1 MKRAIAAAALVLW
14 FAWPALAGLDS
25 GDNSAK
31 FRDAD
36 GIAAGPVHLV
46 QSSQVVIDR
55 EEVAKDPALREA
67 IKAHYKKARIYKRD
81 SETMGGGDSRAF
93 IEAFDR
99 VEVVRVE
106 GDVITVKIVFWWR
119 LEDSIKTATASGNC
133 IVETDGTSYK
143 VLRLETGG
151 KTYGRDGTITN

>member
-106 GDVITVKIVFWWR
+106 GDVITVKMVFWCGSR
-119 LEDSIKTATASGNC
+119 IASRRPPPRA
-133 IVETDGTSYK
+133 IASSRPTVRRTRS
-143 VLRLETGG
+143 
-151 KTYGRDGTITN
+151 